1 MCDGICRGLDMAEG
15 GEVPGDLR
23 YTKDHEWV
31 RVEGGMAV
39 VGITDY
45 AQQAVGEITYVDLPP
60 VGKQVKQFD
69 ELAAV
74 ESAKAAF
81 DIFAVLSGTVG
92 EVNAAL
98 EDAPEKVNADPYGEG
113 WICKLNGIDA
123 AELDNLL
130 TPEEYR
136 ELVEREQQ

>member
-1 MCDGICRGLDMAEG
+1 MAEG
-15 GEVPGDLR
+15 GEVPEDLR

-31 RVEGGMAV
+31 RVEGDTAV
-39 VGITDY
+39 VGVTDH
-45 AQQAVGEITYVDLPP
+45 AQQAVGEITYVDFPP
-60 VGKQVKQFD
+60 VGDQARQFD

-81 DIFAVLSGTVG
+81 DVFAVLSGTVS

-98 EDAPEKVNADPYGEG
+98 EDAPEKVNADPYGDG
-113 WICKLNGIDA
+113 WLCKLDGIDV

-130 TPEEYR
+130 TPEQYR
-136 ELVEREQQ
+136 EILEREQQ

>member
-1 MCDGICRGLDMAEG
+1 MTEG
-15 GEVPGDLR
+15 GEAPEDLR

-31 RVEGGMAV
+31 RVEDGMAV
-39 VGITDY
+39 VGITDH
-45 AQQAVGEITYVDLPP
+45 AQPAVGEITYVDLPP
-60 VGKQVKQFD
+60 VGKQAKQFD

-81 DIFAVLSGTVG
+81 DIFAVLSGTVS

-98 EDAPEKVNADPYGEG
+98 DDAPEKMNADPYGDG
-113 WICKLNGIDA
+113 WLCKLDGVDI

-130 TPEEYR
+130 TPEQYR